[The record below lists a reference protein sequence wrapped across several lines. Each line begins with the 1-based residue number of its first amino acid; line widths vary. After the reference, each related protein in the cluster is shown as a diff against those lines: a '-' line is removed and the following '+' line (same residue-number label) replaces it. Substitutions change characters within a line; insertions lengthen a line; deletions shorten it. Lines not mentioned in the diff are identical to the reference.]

1 MRSEELPDPQLAP
14 APAFVTAVAVTEG
27 FNRLASDLAEGLRA
41 IVASARGMSAWPTW
55 CSTCGQRLRSKRF
68 QFLRGCSTPE
78 GRELESPMH
87 GHDLLAGKHLLE
99 PRGAVPLGR
108 ADWLGFDTTPDI
120 ALVER
125 VVLRE
130 FQQRW
135 AVVIGDKQRF
145 DAFIG
150 VWQSNL
156 DHEPCP
162 MLNLSTRER
171 CMLDF
176 LWHEGPG

>member
-1 MRSEELPDPQLAP
+1 M
-14 APAFVTAVAVTEG
+14 FVTEAAVTEG
-27 FNRLASDLAEGLRA
+27 FKRLAGDLAEELRA
-41 IVASARGMSAWPTW
+41 IVASARGDERVAYLVFDLCPEAAFEAFPISAWMFD
-55 CSTCGQRLRSKRF
+55 SEGQ
-68 QFLRGCSTPE
+68 
-78 GRELESPMH
+78 ELESPMH
-87 GHDLLAGKHLLE
+87 AHDLLAGEHLLD

-120 ALVER
+120 ELVER
-125 VVLRE
+125 VLLQE
-130 FQQRW
+130 FQQCW
-135 AVVIGDKQRF
+135 ATVIGDKQRF

-150 VWQSNL
+150 VWRSNL